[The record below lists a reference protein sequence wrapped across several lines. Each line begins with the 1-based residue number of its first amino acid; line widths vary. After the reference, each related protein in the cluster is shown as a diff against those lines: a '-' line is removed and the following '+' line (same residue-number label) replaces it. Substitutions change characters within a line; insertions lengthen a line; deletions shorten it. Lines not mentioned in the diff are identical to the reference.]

1 MKKKTKILI
10 IVLLI
15 VAVVAIVVGITLG
28 ILLKKPDKPKNG
40 SIYQTSSKSFWS
52 GTGSAYLSFDYLEE
66 PENKTADDTKLYGY
80 VFNVMVSYP
89 GSDGYESWLT
99 GTWDLQE
106 TNGTYGVLTLTATWG
121 EGKTSLV
128 EAVSGQPKTYSNV
141 DGKYTIKVHVDSADD
156 FDFTLD
162 PVKDKVGDTPT
173 PTTPCTEHVDENKD
187 GKCDKCGEDMPTPS
201 EAAVQATLS
210 AENSTIK
217 SKIELKNDN
226 TWTLSMCYYGDAYT
240 PSADGRWSM
249 NTTTYGITLVV
260 ENDTANMLAQ
270 DSYDLAINYE
280 TQKYSAT
287 ITITMP
293 SNVPTIGGT
302 ALDFAFAQEAEKPP
316 VKEVEKTLNAD
327 NGTQKAKIELYK
339 DKTWEVSIN
348 FYGGNYS
355 PMASGTWEVDTT
367 MYNIALTVTTD
378 EANVLAEETYTLN
391 VDYTTYDYSTSMTL
405 NVPQVGEL
413 TFNFNSAVVTETH
426 YTVTYDLNYA
436 NAPAG
441 GTAETKTFKIDDV
454 SKEYLEAAPA
464 TPTRDGYKFAGW
476 YTVANPTLTNGVSDK
491 EYLFGTKLETTYN
504 APPAHLT
511 NAVMEIT
518 ENTTLYARWV
528 EVKEISTAAQL
539 KDMAKDLTGW
549 YKLTADINLTEEWTP
564 VGLYYANY
572 EFYQPAWWL
581 YSFRGTLDGNG
592 HKISGLRLTTLDFE
606 DNAVA
611 ATAGSAD
618 GTTALFASVVNATV
632 KNLTIDG
639 ASITITN
646 YEANTH
652 AYVSVLAAFVQGS
665 NTLFENCTVK
675 NATVT
680 VSTKNIWY
688 VAVGGLFAGH
698 WGGNAKNCDVLDSTI
713 SVTTVTDKIL
723 TGYTYETNY
732 IGGLVGEGYAWMKN
746 CDAKN
751 VNVTYTLTDNRTTIG
766 QYDTTDYMGQPTK
779 ADVPVNV
786 YLGGAMASSTY
797 LQGVTYNGNVTFN
810 YTKAVGAASVNLG
823 GLSGLQRYGYI
834 QNSLAKANMTI
845 ANNNSAVVAGQT
857 FAVGGILG
865 GFDATM
871 GLVGAMFGITGDRI
885 TNCIDISTMTATG
898 TSVLT
903 DELKAVGS
911 IPADAVVSAMAPA
924 MGVDLTSFKRAD
936 DSLNYFG
943 IFDSVI
949 VRTTATAADVDGNV
963 TVAAESSLHGDA
975 LETTLGEG
983 WNYTTNELPT
993 PKTVA

>member
-1 MKKKTKILI
+1 MTKKKKTLI
-10 IVLLI
+10 IVLSI
-15 VAVVAIVVGITLG
+15 VAAIAIAVGITLG
-28 ILLKKPDKPKNG
+28 VLLTRKPDKPPVQEG
-40 SIYQTSSKSFWS
+40 AIYQTESKIIWS
-52 GTGSAYLSFDYLEE
+52 GVAGVAYISFEYIEE
-66 PENKTADDTKLYGY
+66 PETPEEGKLYGY
-80 VFNVMVSYP
+80 VFKVMAD
-89 GSDGYESWLT
+89 GSTDVTQCTPWLS
-99 GTWDLQE
+99 GKWELE
-106 TNGTYGVLTLTATWG
+106 ENNGTYGSLKLTATWDDSNSDATKLKGAISG
-121 EGKTSLV
+121 ET
-128 EAVSGQPKTYSNV
+128 KTYSL
-141 DGKYTIKVHVDSADD
+141 DGGVYKIGVLFASGGDLT
-156 FDFTLD
+156 FTLD
-162 PVKDKVGDTPT
+162 PTKKLSEGSTKPE
-173 PTTPCTEHVDENKD
+173 PCTEHIDEDKD

-201 EAAVQATLS
+201 EPTVQATLS
-210 AENSTIK
+210 AETSTIK
-217 SKIELKNDN
+217 AKIELKNNN
-226 TWTLSMCYYGDAYT
+226 TWTLSMCYYGDVYT

-249 NTTTYGITLVV
+249 NTQTYGITLVV
-260 ENDTANMLAQ
+260 ENDTANMLAE
-270 DSYDLAINYE
+270 DSYDLDINYE

-287 ITITMP
+287 IAITMP
-293 SNVPTIGGT
+293 SSVPTIGGM
-302 ALDFAFAQEAEKPP
+302 ALDFAFSQEAEKPP

-327 NGTQKAKIELYK
+327 NGAQKAKIELYK
-339 DKTWEVSIN
+339 DKTWEVSID

-355 PMASGTWEVDTT
+355 PMASGSWELNTT
-367 MYNIALTVTTD
+367 TYNIALTVTTD
-378 EANVLAEETYTLN
+378 EADVLAEEIYTLT

-413 TFNFNSAVVTETH
+413 IFNFNSAVVTETH

-441 GTAETKTFKIDDV
+441 GTAETKSFKIDGV
-454 SKEYLEAAPA
+454 SKEYVETAPA
-464 TPTRDGYKFAGW
+464 IPTREGYKFAGW
-476 YTVANPTLTNGVSDK
+476 YTVENPTLTNGASDK
-491 EYLFGTKLETTYN
+491 EYLFGMKLETAYN
-504 APPAHLT
+504 TPPAHLKNGVT
-511 NAVMEIT
+511 EIT

-528 EVKEISTAAQL
+528 QVVEISDAAGL
-539 KDMAKDLTGW
+539 KAMANDLMGW
-549 YKLTADINLTEEWTP
+549 YKLTADITLTEEWTP
-564 VGLYYANY
+564 IGLYYANY
-572 EFYQPAWWL
+572 EFYKPAWWL
-581 YSFRGTLDGNG
+581 YAFRGTLDGNG
-592 HKISGLRLTTLDFE
+592 HKISGLQLSTVDFA
-606 DNAVA
+606 DNAVT
-611 ATAGSAD
+611 ATEGSAD
-618 GTTALFASVVNATV
+618 GTTALFASAVNCTV

-639 ASITITN
+639 ATVTITD

-665 NTLFENCTVK
+665 DTLFENCKVS

-680 VSTKNIWY
+680 VSTKNVWY
-688 VAVGGLFAGH
+688 VAVAGLFAGH
-698 WGGNAKNCDVLDSTI
+698 WGGNAKNCDVVDSTI
-713 SVTTVTDKIL
+713 SVTTVTDEIL
-723 TGYTYETNY
+723 EGYTYEANY
-732 IGGLVGEGYAWMKN
+732 VGGLVGEGYAWMKN

-751 VNVTYTLTDNRTTIG
+751 VNVTYTLTDSRTT
-766 QYDTTDYMGQPTK
+766 T
-779 ADVPVNV
+779 AENVPVNV

-845 ANNNSAVVAGQT
+845 ANINSAVVAGQT